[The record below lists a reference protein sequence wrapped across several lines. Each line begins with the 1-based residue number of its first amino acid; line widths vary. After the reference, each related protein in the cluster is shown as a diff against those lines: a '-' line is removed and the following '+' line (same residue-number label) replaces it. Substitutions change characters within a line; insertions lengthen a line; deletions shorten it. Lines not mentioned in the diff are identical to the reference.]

1 MELPI
6 ANYNRLIGAKIL
18 DGYERQINTLPQA
31 TMFGGKRMRNF
42 VLAGSTDSDYPAT
55 LAVGRMDNEQPK
67 TLGAEYFWKD
77 FGRGFDSGS
86 LAVGKGGKR
95 EESES
100 ESEKESES
108 DEEMSGGKK
117 ITAKSFLKGLKK
129 FGKSAVPVAKELGMV
144 VAKEGIKEGIKAAA
158 KGGRRKKAG
167 IREGEYHILPV
178 PKAESTFGKA
188 PIKRGRKPRMP
199 EPRPMK
205 PSMMPMAEG
214 GALLRN
220 DPAEFHSSVYPPAL
234 ASYNAQM
241 PIGSRGSGRAPASA
255 PAPAPKAK
263 RTSARGKIV
272 GEIMKKKGL
281 SLAAASKYVK
291 EHGLY

>member
-6 ANYNRLIGAKIL
+6 APYNRLISAKIL

-86 LAVGKGGKR
+86 GAVGKGGKR
-95 EESES
+95 DEC
-100 ESEKESES
+100 ESES
-108 DEEMSGGKK
+108 DEEMAGGKK
-117 ITAKSFLKGLKK
+117 ISSKSLLKGLKK
-129 FGKSAVPVAKELGMV
+129 FGKSSAPVAKELGMV
-144 VAKEGIKEGIKAAA
+144 LAKEGIKEGVKYGVKSQSAPA
-158 KGGRRKKAG
+158 GGRRRRKAG
-167 IREGEYHILPV
+167 FREGEYH
-178 PKAESTFGKA
+178 TM
-188 PIKRGRKPRMP
+188 PIDPTKRRRKPKMPKMP
-199 EPRPMK
+199 EPRPV
-205 PSMMPMAEG
+205 MPMAEG
-214 GALLRN
+214 AGLLRN
-220 DPAEFHSSVYPPAL
+220 DLAEFHSSVYPPAL

-241 PIGSRGSGRAPASA
+241 PIGSRGSGRKKADASA
-255 PAPAPKAK
+255 PAPAKAK

-281 SLAAASKYVK
+281 SLAEASKYVK